1 MKLILKYF
9 FFTRSTVEH
18 LNQIEIRTKKTLTL
32 VFVCYF
38 LFMTPLIMM
47 HFIHIFGILFD
58 DNLYLAAACIYLLQY
73 SLNFVIYA
81 ARNEQYRQAYMLYL
95 RWVTN
100 IYNKFTYMVFDM

>member
-1 MKLILKYF
+1 MQ
-9 FFTRSTVEH
+9 T
-18 LNQIEIRTKKTLTL
+18 QKTLAL

-47 HFIHIFGILFD
+47 HFIHIFDISFD

-81 ARNEQYRQAYMLYL
+81 ARNDQYRQAYMLYL
-95 RWVTN
+95 RWVTDS
-100 IYNKFTYMVFDM
+100 I